1 MQYIKGYLVLYVVL
15 MILIQMIPR
24 EGFRKYI
31 RFFSEMILVIG
42 ILTPMLQ
49 FFGKED
55 FFLEKINYEAFMEEL
70 EEVSSEAE
78 EIVFTENQEYL
89 EWCEKTIEVK
99 EEE

>member
-42 ILTPMLQ
+42 ILTPVLQ

-55 FFLEKINYEAFMEEL
+55 FFLEKKRDDLPRWSLNVPKIIM
-70 EEVSSEAE
+70 
-78 EIVFTENQEYL
+78 
-89 EWCEKTIEVK
+89 K
-99 EEE
+99 